1 MVTMNQMTPPSRA
14 EIEEALDLTTARKG
28 RRWLKRVFWLVLL
41 AGLLAG
47 GWYGYQSY
55 SAAGAKITY
64 DTLPATTADLTI
76 TVSAT
81 GTIQPITQVDVGSE
95 MSGVV
100 RDVNVDDNS
109 IVKAGDVLAVL
120 DTERLQAQKLR
131 ARAQIAAAE
140 ARLAQ
145 AKTSLAESKSLEERQ
160 TSLRKRG
167 LSTEQS
173 FDSAKFA
180 ALKGE
185 AAIAAAEADLAGIK
199 ADLAIIETDLKR
211 SLITSPIDGIVLKR
225 AAEPGQTVAASFQ
238 APVLFTIA
246 QDLTRVQLEAAVDEA
261 DMGAVKAEQKATF
274 TVDAYRGRD
283 FPAAIERLS
292 YAPET
297 VDGVVTYKA
306 ILSAPNEDLALRP
319 GMTATARIIVEQY
332 EKALTVANEALRYQ
346 PPRVAES
353 SGFSITSLFLPR
365 FPRSER
371 GKSAVSADGSRDIYV
386 LRNGAPVKLTIK
398 TGASDGRRTLV
409 LDGELKDGDEVISAQ
424 RSQSAG
430 ASR

>member
-1 MVTMNQMTPPSRA
+1 MNQMTAPSRA
-14 EIEEALDLTTARKG
+14 EIEEALDLSTARKG
-28 RRWLKRVFWLVLL
+28 RRWLKRLLWLALL
-41 AGLLAG
+41 AAMLAG
-47 GWYGYQSY
+47 ATYAYNRY
-55 SAAGAKITY
+55 AASSAKITY
-64 DTLPATTADLTI
+64 DTLPATTADLTV

-81 GTIQPITQVDVGSE
+81 GTIQPITQVDIGSE
-95 MSGVV
+95 MSGVI
-100 RDVNVDDNS
+100 RAVNVDDNDL
-109 IVKAGDVLAVL
+109 VKAGDVLALL
-120 DTERLQAQKLR
+120 DTERLEAQKLR

-145 AKTSLAESKSLEERQ
+145 TRTSQEESKAQEERQ

-173 FDSAKFA
+173 FDSAKYA
-180 ALKGE
+180 ALRGE

-211 SLITSPIDGIVLKR
+211 SIITSPIDGIVLKR
-225 AAEPGQTVAASFQ
+225 TAEPGQTVAASFQ

-261 DMGAVKAEQKATF
+261 DMGAVKAGQKATF

-353 SGFSITSLFLPR
+353 SGFSITQLFMPR

-371 GKSAVSADGSRDIYV
+371 GKNAASADGSRDIYV
-386 LRNGAPVKLTIK
+386 LRNGAPVKLAIK

-409 LDGELKDGDEVISAQ
+409 REGELKDGDEVISAQ
-424 RSQSAG
+424 RQSTG
-430 ASR
+430 ATR